1 MLLHP
6 GGVDSWAFGPNIDAL
21 SAQFRV
27 FTRERRGHGHTADV
41 DGPIS
46 YELMAQESIAFLETV
61 VGRPARLV
69 GCSDGAVVALLVAL
83 RRPDLVDRVV
93 SVAGVFNRDGLA
105 WSPTCSPALPGFRLP
120 GRRFSAAE
128 RLR

>member
-1 MLLHP
+1 VLLHP

-46 YELMAQESIAFLETV
+46 YELMTQESIAFLETV
-61 VGRPARLV
+61 VGHPARPV

-93 SVAGVFNRDGLA
+93 SVAGVFNRDGWDLA
-105 WSPTCSPALPGFRLP
+105 RLTDCS
-120 GRRFSAAE
+120 
-128 RLR
+128 LRSRPCATRSSSTSSL